1 MKYLNLSL
9 KILLITNG
17 VILLAGAILGPI
29 YALFVEKIGG
39 NILDAGITGGVF
51 ALAAGITT
59 IISGRYAD
67 KIKENEL
74 IVVLGYFLLGIGFF
88 LYSKVD
94 SVKTLLLVQILIGFG
109 EAIYAPAFDSVYT
122 KHMEKKAIGKLWGLW
137 EGMHYFVAAGGA
149 ILGGFVAF
157 RFGFNA
163 LFLTMAIISIL
174 SALYILFLP
183 RKIL

>member
-1 MKYLNLSL
+1 MKYLNVSL
-9 KILLITNG
+9 KILLVTNG
-17 VILLAGAILGPI
+17 IILLAGAMLGPI

-39 NILDAGITGGVF
+39 NILDAGITGAVF
-51 ALAAGITT
+51 ALTAGITT

-74 IVVLGYFLLGIGFF
+74 IIVFGYFLLGIGFF
-88 LYSKVD
+88 LYSKVN
-94 SVKTLLLVQILIGFG
+94 SVGTLLLVPVLIGFG

-122 KHMEKKAIGKLWGLW
+122 KHIKKGTAGKLWGLW
-137 EGMHYFVAAGGA
+137 EGMDYFVTAGGA
-149 ILGGFVAF
+149 VAGGFIVF
-157 RFGFNA
+157 KFGFNA
-163 LFLTMAIISIL
+163 LFLIMASISIL

>member
-51 ALAAGITT
+51 ALAAG
-59 IISGRYAD
+59 
-67 KIKENEL
+67 
-74 IVVLGYFLLGIGFF
+74 
-88 LYSKVD
+88 
-94 SVKTLLLVQILIGFG
+94 
-109 EAIYAPAFDSVYT
+109 
-122 KHMEKKAIGKLWGLW
+122 
-137 EGMHYFVAAGGA
+137 GA